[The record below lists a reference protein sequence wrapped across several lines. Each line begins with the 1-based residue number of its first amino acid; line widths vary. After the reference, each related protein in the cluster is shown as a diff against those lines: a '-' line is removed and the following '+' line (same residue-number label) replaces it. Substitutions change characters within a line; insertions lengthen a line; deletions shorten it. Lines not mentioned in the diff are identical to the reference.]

1 RHGSG
6 RPRGA
11 RVPGSVG
18 PVDRHGTAHRRHGG
32 RQRFHWLCWVS
43 PAQCGASGGRRPA
56 STSITVIGHRGRH
69 FYGVGGYGRA
79 EPVRAARAA
88 RRHYHGPD
96 WRADICIAAVA
107 QPGQRMSLQANS
119 FTLRINGHSIVDDAA
134 FTVPRECLTALVGP
148 NGAGKSTLLRLISGT
163 QAADSGRVLFNDV
176 SILDLPR
183 RQRAQQVALVE
194 QEAHSE
200 FALTVRQSVQLG
212 RIPFQSMWSGLA
224 ERDREVV
231 DDALRRARALEFADR
246 PYTTLSGG
254 EEQRVHLARALAQEP
269 ELMLL
274 DEPTNHLDVQA
285 QLRTLT
291 LLRSLTT

>member
-1 RHGSG
+1 
-6 RPRGA
+6 
-11 RVPGSVG
+11 
-18 PVDRHGTAHRRHGG
+18 
-32 RQRFHWLCWVS
+32 
-43 PAQCGASGGRRPA
+43 
-56 STSITVIGHRGRH
+56 
-69 FYGVGGYGRA
+69 
-79 EPVRAARAA
+79 
-88 RRHYHGPD
+88 
-96 WRADICIAAVA
+96 
-107 QPGQRMSLQANS
+107 MSLQANS

-134 FTVPRECLTALVGP
+134 FTVPRERLTALVGP

-163 QAADSGRVLFNDV
+163 QAADSGHVLFNDV

-224 ERDREVV
+224 EHDREVV
-231 DDALRRARALEFADR
+231 DDALRQARALEFADR

-254 EEQRVHLARALAQEP
+254 EQQRVHLARALAQEP

-291 LLRSLTT
+291 LLRSLTTQGMTVLAALHDLNLAVAFCDYVIVMKDARVHSVGKVDDIVTSQLVADVYDVDADVLEHPRTGRPLIAFS

>member
-1 RHGSG
+1 
-6 RPRGA
+6 
-11 RVPGSVG
+11 
-18 PVDRHGTAHRRHGG
+18 
-32 RQRFHWLCWVS
+32 
-43 PAQCGASGGRRPA
+43 
-56 STSITVIGHRGRH
+56 
-69 FYGVGGYGRA
+69 
-79 EPVRAARAA
+79 
-88 RRHYHGPD
+88 
-96 WRADICIAAVA
+96 
-107 QPGQRMSLQANS
+107 MSLQAS
-119 FTLRINGHSIVDDAA
+119 TFSLRINGHSIVDDAA

-176 SILDLPR
+176 SVLDLPR

-224 ERDREVV
+224 EHDREVV
-231 DDALRRARALEFADR
+231 DEALRRARALEFADR

-254 EEQRVHLARALAQEP
+254 EQQRVHLARALAQEP

-291 LLRSLTT
+291 LLRSLTTQGMTVLAALHDLNLAVAFCDYVIVMKDARVHSVGRVDDIVTSQLVADVYGVEADVLEHPRTGRPLIAFS